1 MLIEHVD
8 KTTLRIVNDEGQE
21 RQWSVPVF
29 SRTRYSDVVDAFRDI
44 NGYWAGLNAN
54 RRRRIFDIYK
64 EARELIT
71 EYNSFEGVD
80 NIAMDTGV
88 LTASLIKIVER
99 LYKEMP
105 LEEIEKWLR
114 LYGGVVYPNTG
125 LRTEHDPDDPMP
137 DRTYL
142 VKDYTKLVLLTT
154 ALRAMVP
161 IWGEYISIIEKTTGT
176 LYKEYI
182 ALRLLSRSSIIEY
195 DAFDRLRRYIECSIT
210 RDTDTTAA
218 VLSGLSTREIPEWL
232 LAVVIV
238 RRISVGEVDAS
249 EDSGNIITNIY
260 GFVTSTLKDLNKKFG
275 GIKEKW
281 AATTSDDGEEG
292 SKLETYRPRQTIST
306 GDTML
311 FNIGAEDV
319 ENLVYKIDPSVP
331 DAMIDK
337 YIKASNKLHNLQV
350 AKAQMD
356 ICAWVLGDL
365 PKQVLSP
372 NAVESL
378 HQTALIGALVAT
390 QILLA
395 HWGFFEL
402 SVLIT
407 AEGRVPNSNEATLI
421 SSQKAIPSSTIDRLN
436 YHYPYT
442 ISTGPSSRKPNTAY
456 SAINTVTQEFII
468 LNWYCNLPDSIV
480 NNQNVR
486 LEPSKRIKI
495 SDRLKDSLASLVVYL
510 NDRHEVM

>member
-21 RQWSVPVF
+21 LQWSVSVF

-395 HWGFFEL
+395 HWGFSEL